1 MILEGDGCLSTVLTS
16 SNGIIAKTGAGGL
29 LAIGIRE
36 LKCGIAIKSY
46 QKDFMS
52 VAQAAKQILHFLG
65 YEDELLQ
72 KQLTVIAVQR

>member
-1 MILEGDGCLSTVLTS
+1 M
-16 SNGIIAKTGAGGL
+16 
-29 LAIGIRE
+29 AIGIRE